1 MGVGKVGELYV
12 EIGADNKPLK
22 TSLRDSEKA
31 VQQVQKDMQSNL
43 TATADKIGKVG
54 TGLTLGITA
63 PYIAGSMAAIKYASD
78 LYETTSKVDV
88 VFDKN
93 ADAVKA
99 WANTSIEQMGLA
111 RESAMSAAS
120 TYGNMADGMGLASDT
135 GLEMAM
141 SLTQLSAD
149 LASFNNTSQETA
161 RIALNSVFTG
171 ETETLKQY
179 GIVMTQTNL
188 QQYAMS
194 QGITKNIQSMTQAEQ
209 VQLRYNYVLA
219 NTTNA
224 QGDFARTSDSVA
236 NQTRM
241 AQEQLKEAAATLGE
255 NLLPMAT
262 KALSGVNGLL
272 KGFNSLD
279 KDTQKLILTIG
290 GVAAAAGPVLKIGS
304 SAYKGMLKIR
314 EAGKAMQVSKIAKEI
329 TQFGTSSTAASKGLD
344 LLTNGMK
351 KADGALYT
359 TKEVLEHNTAEFA
372 KMGVSS
378 EQAAKA
384 LAATAATSKTAQV
397 GLEGTGSAA
406 VAAQPGVKSFGLTL
420 NSALGIVGLVIGGVT
435 TLIGVFQQFTKA
447 SEEYQK
453 SADSAKTF
461 RASTEEMTQSAM
473 DNLAAMKAQEE
484 QVPALISRLYELN
497 DAETLSAAEKSELTN
512 IVTRLN
518 TQYEGLGL
526 AIDSNT
532 GKLNMNKDQ
541 LETNKDAI
549 YKNVEA
555 LAKQEAYY
563 DAVKTQIDAENN
575 KAAALKK
582 VRDAI
587 ADMAPHQKKYL
598 EGLSDEQLLTIAN
611 TEAIYQSGNMLH
623 ITNGNVREGLAALR
637 DYAASAEDAGEMV
650 DYLTGSTDDETRASW
665 ANTSATKEGTE
676 ATAEMTEKVKEL
688 TEAEAAALM
697 ARKENNETLSQEE
710 QAALDLWKSNNEE
723 RAKILEESVKREME
737 LQNARVEA
745 ATDANDRIKLSD
757 QTSLKEAAKNI
768 EENTKVV
775 EQYTADLDYLYGK
788 IPDTVHTYL
797 EEAGVDQA
805 RIVSEMRKNME
816 TGGGEIA
823 QRFVDAYLA
832 ALQAGKSP
840 AEAEAIALGDTTD
853 AGVGKGLDNGQAATN
868 AAEAEIKDIK
878 GTMQSAIG
886 VAGFETDGMNIAS
899 AIARGL
905 SRARSQIYDVV
916 DQITDTIK
924 AKFSINVTATATG
937 SGASVKAY
945 DVGGYFTKPQFIQ
958 IAEKRPE
965 FVGAADDLE
974 SFVSKAVNNAFVGV
988 NPAVLQA
995 VPLPQVTNNQ
1005 SGDTINFNPQITFYA
1020 QKITDAEMKR
1030 ATQYISREFAKAT
1043 GGSVGKR

>member
-1 MGVGKVGELYV
+1 MQNGVVGRLLV
-12 EIGADNKPLK
+12 EISADMDNLQSGLQKAK
-22 TSLRDSEKA
+22 KESEQTQNTIQNGWSKA
-31 VQQVQKDMQSNL
+31 
-43 TATADKIGKVG
+43 ADKMNSVG
-54 TGLTLGITA
+54 NKMTLGVTA
-63 PYIAGSMAAIKYASD
+63 PLIAGGIAAIKYASD
-78 LYETTSKVDV
+78 LQETQQKIDV
-88 VFDKN
+88 VFGESAEVVKDW
-93 ADAVKA
+93 ASTAV
-99 WANTSIEQMGLA
+99 EQMGLA
-111 RESAMSAAS
+111 KETAMSAAS

-219 NTTNA
+219 STTNA

-241 AQEQLKEAAATLGE
+241 AKEQFKEAAAMLGE
-255 NLLPMAT
+255 NLLPAAS
-262 KALSGVNGLL
+262 KVLSGVNGLL

-279 KDTQKLILTIG
+279 KDTQSLIITLG
-290 GVAAAAGPVLKIGS
+290 GIAIAAGPVLKIS
-304 SAYKGMLKIR
+304 SGMIATIQKLRKGISDLKLAKQAKDITDTAKAVAD
-314 EAGKAMQVSKIAKEI
+314 AGKATKQ
-329 TQFGTSSTAASKGLD
+329 TSSLVGEFGQQLTYTKGAAQGVGD
-344 LLTNGMK
+344 TMPIVGNG
-351 KADGALYT
+351 A
-359 TKEVLEHNTAEFA
+359 
-372 KMGVSS
+372 
-378 EQAAKA
+378 
-384 LAATAATSKTAQV
+384 KTA
-397 GLEGTGSAA
+397 SS
-406 VAAQPGVKSFGLTL
+406 GVKSFGAAISSSLGPITL
-420 NSALGIVGLVIGGVT
+420 AITAVTALAGVYVKVT
-435 TLIGVFQQFTKA
+435 EA

-497 DAETLSAAEKSELTN
+497 DAETLSSVEKSELTN

-587 ADMAPHQKKYL
+587 ANMVPYQRKYL
-598 EGLSDEQLLTIAN
+598 EGLSDEELLTVAN
-611 TEAIYQSGNMLH
+611 TDGIYNMGSALYV
-623 ITNGNVREGLAALR
+623 TNGDVRDGFAALR

-710 QAALDLWKSNNEE
+710 QTALDLWKSNNEE
-723 RAKILEESVKREME
+723 RAKVLEESVKREME

-757 QTSLKEAAKNI
+757 QTSLVDAAKNI

-797 EEAGVDQA
+797 KEAGVDQA

-1005 SGDTINFNPQITFYA
+1005 SGDTINFNPQITFHA

-1030 ATQYISREFAKAT
+1030 ATQYIKREFAKVT
-1043 GGSVGKR
+1043 GGRMS

>member
-194 QGITKNIQSMTQAEQ
+194 RGITKNIQSMTQAEQ

-219 NTTNA
+219 NTANA

-384 LAATAATSKTAQV
+384 LAATAATSKTAQA

-406 VAAQPGVKSFGLTL
+406 VAAQPGIKSFGVTL

-435 TLIGVFQQFTKA
+435 TLIGVFSELSKPSEEAQALKENTDSLIESLNKSA
-447 SEEYQK
+447 SEFENSTAKIDQQTSMANGLAKEINALNSEILAMNASDGASAGQK
-453 SADSAKTF
+453 ELLKQKADKLNSVLGKTVITINEQTGAINENIDSVYDSIDAYTKQAKTQAF
-461 RASTEEMTQSAM
+461 LERYNELLKNNNDLEIDKGIAIQKINAGFG
-473 DNLAAMKAQEE
+473 
-484 QVPALISRLYELN
+484 ELN
-497 DAETLSAAEKSELTN
+497 KTTQEYIRRAYETGGAQKALTEIINLGGNDMRTYANMIVASDEALNSATGDMEAFKAMAAEAGIDINSL
-512 IVTRLN
+512 IVAT
-518 TQYEGLGL
+518 EG
-526 AIDSNT
+526 
-532 GKLNMNKDQ
+532 
-541 LETNKDAI
+541 E
-549 YKNVEA
+549 
-555 LAKQEAYY
+555 
-563 DAVKTQIDAENN
+563 
-575 KAAALKK
+575 
-582 VRDAI
+582 
-587 ADMAPHQKKYL
+587 
-598 EGLSDEQLLTIAN
+598 
-611 TEAIYQSGNMLH
+611 
-623 ITNGNVREGLAALR
+623 
-637 DYAASAEDAGEMV
+637 
-650 DYLTGSTDDETRASW
+650 
-665 ANTSATKEGTE
+665 TE
-676 ATAEMTEKVKEL
+676 ATEKLSVATKQL
-688 TEAEAAALM
+688 TEDEALLLMRRIENGDKLNDSDAANL
-697 ARKENNETLSQEE
+697 E
-710 QAALDLWKSNNEE
+710 LWKSNNEE
-723 RAKILEESVKREME
+723 RAKILEESVKRETE

-797 EEAGVDQA
+797 EEAGADQA

-1030 ATQYISREFAKAT
+1030 ATQYIKREFAKAT
-1043 GGSVGKR
+1043 GGHMS